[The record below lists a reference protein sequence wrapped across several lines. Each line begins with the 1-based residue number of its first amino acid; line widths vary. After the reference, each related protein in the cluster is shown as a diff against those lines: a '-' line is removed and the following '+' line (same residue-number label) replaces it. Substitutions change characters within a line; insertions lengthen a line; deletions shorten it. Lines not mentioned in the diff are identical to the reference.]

1 MVWASALQTNL
12 CTFWCFLGC
21 LTFWWVVSFARV
33 GSHTKVVGFQ
43 AISYRTVYIYIY
55 IYTYIWSW
63 CIIIHIQ
70 YIYIYTPSLSSVN
83 SSSLSLRNQHVV
95 LGQRGTTYAESY
107 SQLPRQP
114 LNGKMDN
121 QPSDPHGIIHVTQ
134 PLGKL
139 TQLIQILGWHTL
151 SHTQLARQKCAHSAF
166 RNWEMN
172 GLFMHKITVGH
183 DEVTTLK

>member
-1 MVWASALQTNL
+1 M
-12 CTFWCFLGC
+12 
-21 LTFWWVVSFARV
+21 
-33 GSHTKVVGFQ
+33 GSKLRLP
-43 AISYRTVYIYIY
+43 ISYHTVYIYIY
-55 IYTYIWSW
+55 IYTYIFKLVYH
-63 CIIIHIQ
+63 HIYTV
-70 YIYIYTPSLSSVN
+70 YIYIYIHTPSLSSVN

-151 SHTQLARQKCAHSAF
+151 SHTQLARQKCAHSVF
-166 RNWEMN
+166 RNWERMACSLHN
-172 GLFMHKITVGH
+172 ITVGH
-183 DEVTTLK
+183 D